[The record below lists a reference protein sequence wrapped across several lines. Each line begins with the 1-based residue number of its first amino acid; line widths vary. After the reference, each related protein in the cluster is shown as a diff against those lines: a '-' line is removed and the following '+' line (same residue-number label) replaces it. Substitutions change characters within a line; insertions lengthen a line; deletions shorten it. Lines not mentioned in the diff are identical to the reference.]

1 MFKSNAKKVIE
12 KRLINALKKTMKD
25 APKVLGN
32 EGQKAILDN
41 FKTQSYEG
49 KKWKYVKNK
58 KKRGPILVGR
68 TRRLIGAAR
77 RSFKGANNGRI
88 KWSID
93 GVVYAAI
100 HNNGGRFMPKRQFI
114 GKSQKFI
121 NRLKKKFDQMI
132 KYNLR

>member
-1 MFKSNAKKVIE
+1 MFKSNTKKVIE
-12 KRLINALKKTMKD
+12 KRLISALKKTMKD
-25 APKVLGN
+25 APKVLGI
-32 EGQKAILDN
+32 EGQFAILDN

-49 KKWKYVKNK
+49 KKWKYVKSK
-58 KKRGPILVGR
+58 KKKGPILVGR

-100 HNNGGRFMPKRQFI
+100 HNNGEGKMPKRQFI

-121 NRLKKKFDQMI
+121 NRLKKKFDQML

>member
-1 MFKSNAKKVIE
+1 MFKSNTKKVIE
-12 KRLINALKKTMKD
+12 KRLISALKKTMKD

-32 EGQKAILDN
+32 EGQVAILEN

-49 KKWKYVKNK
+49 KKWKYVKSK
-58 KKRGPILVGR
+58 KKKGPILVGR

-100 HNNGGRFMPKRQFI
+100 HNNGEGKMPKRQFI

-121 NRLKKKFDQMI
+121 NRLKKKFDQML